1 MEQHHLFGNRS
12 SKTHYYN
19 KRGTEYAKPNLW
31 NNSNNILGTDLSR
44 ILYNESVREEILSYI
59 KMQLADGISNINS
72 EVLTF
77 IITQQ
82 LSEKMEVGNNIYDSK
97 NNLLFNNGV
106 RIIHI
111 FSWSLHLYN
120 AI

>member
-1 MEQHHLFGNRS
+1 LEQHHLFGNRS

-19 KRGTEYAKPNLW
+19 KRGTEYAQTNLW
-31 NNSNNILGTDLSR
+31 NNILGTDLSR

-59 KMQLADGISNINS
+59 KIQLADGISNINS

-82 LSEKMEVGNNIYDSK
+82 LSEK
-97 NNLLFNNGV
+97 NG
-106 RIIHI
+106 
-111 FSWSLHLYN
+111 SGE
-120 AI
+120 

>member
-1 MEQHHLFGNRS
+1 MEIHKILIQSLIKKGEGGTNGKKFDALFAQ
-12 SKTHYYN
+12 T
-19 KRGTEYAKPNLW
+19 NLW

-59 KMQLADGISNINS
+59 KIQLADGISNINS

-82 LSEKMEVGNNIYDSK
+82 LSEK
-97 NNLLFNNGV
+97 NG
-106 RIIHI
+106 
-111 FSWSLHLYN
+111 SGE
-120 AI
+120 

>member
-19 KRGTEYAKPNLW
+19 KRGREYAQTNLW
-31 NNSNNILGTDLSR
+31 NNSNNILGFDLSR

-82 LSEKMEVGNNIYDSK
+82 LSEK
-97 NNLLFNNGV
+97 NGS
-106 RIIHI
+106 RE
-111 FSWSLHLYN
+111 
-120 AI
+120 

>member
-19 KRGTEYAKPNLW
+19 KRGTEYAQTNLW
-31 NNSNNILGTDLSR
+31 NNILGTDLSR

-59 KMQLADGISNINS
+59 KIQLSDGISNINS

-82 LSEKMEVGNNIYDSK
+82 LSEK
-97 NNLLFNNGV
+97 NG
-106 RIIHI
+106 
-111 FSWSLHLYN
+111 SGE
-120 AI
+120 

>member
-19 KRGTEYAKPNLW
+19 KRGTEYAQTNLW
-31 NNSNNILGTDLSR
+31 NNILGTDLSR

-59 KMQLADGISNINS
+59 KIQLADGISNINR

-82 LSEKMEVGNNIYDSK
+82 LSEK
-97 NNLLFNNGV
+97 NG
-106 RIIHI
+106 
-111 FSWSLHLYN
+111 SGE
-120 AI
+120 

>member
-19 KRGTEYAKPNLW
+19 KRGTEYAQTNLW
-31 NNSNNILGTDLSR
+31 NNILGTDLSR
-44 ILYNESVREEILSYI
+44 ILYNESVREEIFSYI
-59 KMQLADGISNINS
+59 KIQLADGISNINS

-82 LSEKMEVGNNIYDSK
+82 LSEK
-97 NNLLFNNGV
+97 NG
-106 RIIHI
+106 
-111 FSWSLHLYN
+111 SGE
-120 AI
+120 

>member
-19 KRGTEYAKPNLW
+19 KRGREYAQTNLW

-44 ILYNESVREEILSYI
+44 ILYNESVREEI
-59 KMQLADGISNINS
+59 SNINS

-82 LSEKMEVGNNIYDSK
+82 LSEK
-97 NNLLFNNGV
+97 NG
-106 RIIHI
+106 
-111 FSWSLHLYN
+111 SGE
-120 AI
+120 

>member
-19 KRGTEYAKPNLW
+19 KRGTEYAQTNLW
-31 NNSNNILGTDLSR
+31 NNGNNILGSDLSR

-59 KMQLADGISNINS
+59 KIQLADGISNINS
-72 EVLTF
+72 EVLT
-77 IITQQ
+77 
-82 LSEKMEVGNNIYDSK
+82 NNMYDSK

>member
-19 KRGTEYAKPNLW
+19 KRGTEYAQTNLW
-31 NNSNNILGTDLSR
+31 NNILGTDLSR

-59 KMQLADGISNINS
+59 KIHLADGISNINS

-82 LSEKMEVGNNIYDSK
+82 LSEK
-97 NNLLFNNGV
+97 NG
-106 RIIHI
+106 
-111 FSWSLHLYN
+111 SGE
-120 AI
+120 

>member
-19 KRGTEYAKPNLW
+19 KRGTEYAQTNLW
-31 NNSNNILGTDLSR
+31 NNILGTDLSR

-82 LSEKMEVGNNIYDSK
+82 LSEK
-97 NNLLFNNGV
+97 NG
-106 RIIHI
+106 
-111 FSWSLHLYN
+111 SGE
-120 AI
+120 

>member
-1 MEQHHLFGNRS
+1 MCGECETWNNIIYS
-12 SKTHYYN
+12 E
-19 KRGTEYAKPNLW
+19 TEAVKPIIIIKGER
-31 NNSNNILGTDLSR
+31 NSNNILGTDLSR

-82 LSEKMEVGNNIYDSK
+82 LSEK
-97 NNLLFNNGV
+97 NG
-106 RIIHI
+106 
-111 FSWSLHLYN
+111 SGE
-120 AI
+120 

>member
-19 KRGTEYAKPNLW
+19 KRGTEYAQTNLW
-31 NNSNNILGTDLSR
+31 NNILGSR

-59 KMQLADGISNINS
+59 KIQLADGISNINS

-82 LSEKMEVGNNIYDSK
+82 LSEK
-97 NNLLFNNGV
+97 NG
-106 RIIHI
+106 
-111 FSWSLHLYN
+111 SGE
-120 AI
+120 

>member
-19 KRGTEYAKPNLW
+19 KRGREYAQTNLW
-31 NNSNNILGTDLSR
+31 NNILGTDLSR

-59 KMQLADGISNINS
+59 KIQLADGISNINS

-82 LSEKMEVGNNIYDSK
+82 LSEK
-97 NNLLFNNGV
+97 NG
-106 RIIHI
+106 
-111 FSWSLHLYN
+111 SGE
-120 AI
+120 

>member
-19 KRGTEYAKPNLW
+19 TRGTEYAQTNLW
-31 NNSNNILGTDLSR
+31 NNILGTDLSR

-59 KMQLADGISNINS
+59 KIQLADGISNINS

-82 LSEKMEVGNNIYDSK
+82 LSEK
-97 NNLLFNNGV
+97 NG
-106 RIIHI
+106 
-111 FSWSLHLYN
+111 SGE
-120 AI
+120 

>member
-1 MEQHHLFGNRS
+1 MCGECETWNNIIYSETEAVKPIIIIKG
-12 SKTHYYN
+12 
-19 KRGTEYAKPNLW
+19 GTEYAQTNLW

-59 KMQLADGISNINS
+59 KIQLADGISNINS

-82 LSEKMEVGNNIYDSK
+82 LSEK
-97 NNLLFNNGV
+97 NG
-106 RIIHI
+106 
-111 FSWSLHLYN
+111 SGE
-120 AI
+120 

>member
-19 KRGTEYAKPNLW
+19 KRGTEYAQTNLW
-31 NNSNNILGTDLSR
+31 NNILGTDLSR

-59 KMQLADGISNINS
+59 KIQLADGITNINS

-82 LSEKMEVGNNIYDSK
+82 LSEK
-97 NNLLFNNGV
+97 NG
-106 RIIHI
+106 
-111 FSWSLHLYN
+111 SGE
-120 AI
+120 

>member
-19 KRGTEYAKPNLW
+19 KRGTEYAQTNLW
-31 NNSNNILGTDLSR
+31 NNILGTDLSR

-59 KMQLADGISNINS
+59 KIQLADGISNINS
-72 EVLTF
+72 ELLTF

-82 LSEKMEVGNNIYDSK
+82 LSEK
-97 NNLLFNNGV
+97 NG
-106 RIIHI
+106 
-111 FSWSLHLYN
+111 SGE
-120 AI
+120 

>member
-1 MEQHHLFGNRS
+1 MEQHHLFENRS

-19 KRGTEYAKPNLW
+19 KRGTEYAQTNLW
-31 NNSNNILGTDLSR
+31 NNSNNILGSDLSR

-59 KMQLADGISNINS
+59 KIQLADGISNINS

-82 LSEKMEVGNNIYDSK
+82 LSEK
-97 NNLLFNNGV
+97 NG
-106 RIIHI
+106 
-111 FSWSLHLYN
+111 SGE
-120 AI
+120 

>member
-1 MEQHHLFGNRS
+1 MEQHHLFVNRS

-19 KRGTEYAKPNLW
+19 KRGTEYAQTNLW
-31 NNSNNILGTDLSR
+31 NNILGTDLSR

-59 KMQLADGISNINS
+59 KIQLADGISNINS

-82 LSEKMEVGNNIYDSK
+82 LSEK
-97 NNLLFNNGV
+97 NG
-106 RIIHI
+106 
-111 FSWSLHLYN
+111 SGE
-120 AI
+120 